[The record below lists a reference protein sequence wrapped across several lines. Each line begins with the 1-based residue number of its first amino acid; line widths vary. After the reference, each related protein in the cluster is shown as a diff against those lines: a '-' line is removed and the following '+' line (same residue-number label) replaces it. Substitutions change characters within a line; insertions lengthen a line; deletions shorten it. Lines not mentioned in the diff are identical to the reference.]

1 MKNGGGHFLLVII
14 INTILLAVKMV
25 FPPIAIIY
33 SMRYNSPMTLIAS
46 IIFFTWVMQWSFQSG
61 IVNKVAKS
69 VLAVYICSEM
79 IPFVYYGALHRI
91 QDVLP
96 LWAELI
102 AVPAYIIA
110 FFLAFILVDK
120 VRILI
125 TTPSQMWVVDKLNKF
140 TVKHFH

>member
-1 MKNGGGHFLLVII
+1 
-14 INTILLAVKMV
+14 
-25 FPPIAIIY
+25 
-33 SMRYNSPMTLIAS
+33 
-46 IIFFTWVMQWSFQSG
+46 MQWSFQSG

-102 AVPAYIIA
+102 AVPTYIIA

-140 TVKHFH
+140 TKKHFH

>member
-1 MKNGGGHFLLVII
+1 MGGAFWLVII
-14 INTILLAVKMV
+14 INTALHAVKMV

-140 TVKHFH
+140 TEKHFH

>member
-1 MKNGGGHFLLVII
+1 
-14 INTILLAVKMV
+14 MV

-140 TVKHFH
+140 TEKHFH